1 MGANSVPARGSSGRR
16 YARRDALLRMDPDTE
31 YHEIYRQLA
40 TLEFPWD
47 IYQALSFALFRT
59 YAVPSIGQLLHRTGE
74 FTARAQ
80 KRYDDTVLILDAV
93 LEFGF
98 DHATGRAAIRRMNQM
113 HGAYPIS
120 NDDLRYVLAAFVVVP
135 VRWLRDYGW
144 RDLTDVEKRA
154 SVAYYR
160 RLGTLMGIQDIPA
173 DLGGFEHLLDDYEAV
188 RFERNDSSRLIAD
201 ATLDLMATFPAQKML
216 PATWIRTGARALMDA
231 PLLDAFGY
239 PPPDS
244 RLVKAVHRALRTRG
258 ALVRRLPPRSRP
270 AYASRRADIRS
281 YRPGQDVRELGTFP
295 PRAHHVESAGSS
307 PS

>member
-1 MGANSVPARGSSGRR
+1 MVPVPARRSRR
-16 YARRDALLRMDPDTE
+16 YARRDALSRRDPDTD

-74 FTARAQ
+74 FTARVQ

-93 LEFGF
+93 LEHGF
-98 DHATGRAAIRRMNQM
+98 DHPTGRAAIRRMNQM

-144 RDLTDVEKRA
+144 RGLSDVELRA

-160 RLGTLMGIQDIPA
+160 RLGTLMGIHDIPA
-173 DLGGFEHLLDDYEAV
+173 DLASFERLLDDYEAAH
-188 RFERNDSSRLIAD
+188 FQRNDSSRKIAD
-201 ATLDLMATFPAQKML
+201 ATLDLMATFPAQRML
-216 PATWIRTGARALMDA
+216 PTSWVRGGAQALMD
-231 PLLDAFGY
+231 PQLIDALGY
-239 PPPDS
+239 RPPNR
-244 RLVKAVHRALRTRG
+244 RLVTGVRRALRARG
-258 ALVRRLPPRSRP
+258 ALVRRLPPRRRP

-281 YRPGQDVRELGTFP
+281 YRPGYDVAALGTFP
-295 PRAHHVESAGSS
+295 ARAEHAD
-307 PS
+307 

>member
-1 MGANSVPARGSSGRR
+1 MVPVPARRSRR
-16 YARRDALLRMDPDTE
+16 YARRDALSRRDPDTD

-47 IYQALSFALFRT
+47 IYQALTFALFRT

-74 FTARAQ
+74 FTARVQ

-93 LEFGF
+93 LEHGF
-98 DHATGRAAIRRMNQM
+98 DHPTGRAAIRRMNQM

-144 RDLTDVEKRA
+144 RGLSDVELRA

-160 RLGTLMGIQDIPA
+160 RLGTLMGIHDIPA
-173 DLGGFEHLLDDYEAV
+173 DLASFERLLDDYEAAH
-188 RFERNDSSRLIAD
+188 FQRNDSSRKIAD
-201 ATLDLMATFPAQKML
+201 ATLDLMATFPAQRML
-216 PATWIRTGARALMDA
+216 PTSWVRAGAQALMD
-231 PLLDAFGY
+231 PQLIDALGY
-239 PPPDS
+239 GPPNR
-244 RLVKAVHRALRTRG
+244 RLVTGVRRALRARG
-258 ALVRRLPPRSRP
+258 ALVRRLPPRRRP

-281 YRPGQDVRELGTFP
+281 YRPGYDVAALGTFP
-295 PRAHHVESAGSS
+295 ARAEHAD
-307 PS
+307 

>member
-1 MGANSVPARGSSGRR
+1 MVPVPARRSRR
-16 YARRDALLRMDPDTE
+16 YARRDALSRRDPDTD

-47 IYQALSFALFRT
+47 IYQALTFALFRT

-74 FTARAQ
+74 FTARVQ

-93 LEFGF
+93 LEHGF
-98 DHATGRAAIRRMNQM
+98 DHPTGRAAIRRMNQM

-144 RDLTDVEKRA
+144 RGLSDVELRA

-160 RLGTLMGIQDIPA
+160 RLGTLMGIHDIPA
-173 DLGGFEHLLDDYEAV
+173 DLASFERLLDDYEAAH
-188 RFERNDSSRLIAD
+188 FQRNDSSRKIAD
-201 ATLDLMATFPAQKML
+201 ATLDLMATFPAQRML
-216 PATWIRTGARALMDA
+216 PTSWVRGGAQALMDSQ
-231 PLLDAFGY
+231 LIDALGY
-239 PPPDS
+239 PPPNR
-244 RLVKAVHRALRTRG
+244 RLVAGVRRALRARG
-258 ALVRRLPPRSRP
+258 ALVRRLPPRRRP

-281 YRPGQDVRELGTFP
+281 YRPGYDVAALGTFP
-295 PRAHHVESAGSS
+295 ARAEHAD
-307 PS
+307 